1 MNIGLSKKGFYL
13 LRTPVTEQLFDSLKD
28 IAYKPISDPGR
39 LSDRERLN
47 PIVLPFYLF
56 ALLYQRLPT
65 PEEFFKQY
73 QICYQRDA
81 YQLGSVGEVDDEV
94 IKARLYRA
102 YPSLIRDIHFYTL
115 CSSDDR
121 FDDVK
126 YSTEVDKQ
134 GVDLIVLRNG
144 CQFAVR
150 LHNNSEAARNWAKT
164 KEVAGSFK
172 AVIDI
177 SLNEPSRV
185 GAFNLYT
192 KQSLDYLAAAMDVAI
207 GEKVS
212 SEA

>member
-1 MNIGLSKKGFYL
+1 MDIGLTKKGFYL
-13 LRTPVTEQLFDSLKD
+13 LRPPITEQLFESLKD
-28 IAYKPISDPGR
+28 IPYKPISDPGR

-47 PIVLPFYLF
+47 PIVTPFYLF

-73 QICYQRDA
+73 QICYARDV
-81 YQLGSVGEVDDEV
+81 YKLGSVGEATEEV

-115 CSSDDR
+115 CSNDPR

-134 GVDLIVLRNG
+134 GVDLIVSRG
-144 CQFAVR
+144 GKRFAVR
-150 LHNNSEAARNWAKT
+150 LHNNSEAASNWAKT
-164 KEVAGSFK
+164 KEIAGDFV

-177 SLNEPSRV
+177 VLDNPNRV
-185 GAFNLYT
+185 GDFNLYT
-192 KQSLDYLAAAMDVAI
+192 TQSLDYLAAAMAI
-207 GEKVS
+207 G
-212 SEA
+212 

>member
-13 LRTPVTEQLFDSLKD
+13 LRPPITEQLFDSLKD
-28 IAYKPISDPGR
+28 IPYKPISDPGR
-39 LSDRERLN
+39 LSDREKLN

-81 YQLGSVGEVDDEV
+81 YKLGSVGETTDEV

-115 CSSDDR
+115 CSGDDR

-126 YSTEVDKQ
+126 YSTEVDKE
-134 GVDLIVLRNG
+134 GVDLIVSKGGKR
-144 CQFAVR
+144 FAVR
-150 LHNNSEAARNWAKT
+150 LHNNSEAASNWAKT
-164 KEVAGSFK
+164 KEITGDFA

-177 SLNEPSRV
+177 VLDNPNRV
-185 GAFNLYT
+185 GDFNLYT

-207 GEKVS
+207 GKKVG
-212 SEA
+212 

>member
-28 IAYKPISDPGR
+28 IAYKPISDPDR
-39 LSDRERLN
+39 LSDREKLN

-56 ALLYQRLPT
+56 TFLYQRLPT

-81 YQLGSVGEVDDEV
+81 YKLGSIGEVPDEM
-94 IKARLYRA
+94 IRARLYRA
-102 YPSLIRDIHFYTL
+102 YPSLIRDIHFYFM
-115 CSSDDR
+115 CSEDDR

-134 GVDLIVLRNG
+134 GVDLIVSKGGKR
-144 CQFAVR
+144 FAVR
-150 LHNNSEAARNWAKT
+150 LHNNSEAASNWAKT
-164 KEVAGSFK
+164 KEVTGSFK

-177 SLNEPSRV
+177 ALNEPSRV

-192 KQSLDYLAAAMDVAI
+192 KQSLDYLAAAMDLEI
-207 GEKVS
+207 GEKVG
-212 SEA
+212 